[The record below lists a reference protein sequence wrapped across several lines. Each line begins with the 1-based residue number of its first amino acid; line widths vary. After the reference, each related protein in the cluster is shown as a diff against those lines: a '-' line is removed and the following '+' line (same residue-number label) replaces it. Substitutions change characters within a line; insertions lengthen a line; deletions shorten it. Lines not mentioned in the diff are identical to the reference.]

1 MQLQRGNKMNE
12 VKTMIT
18 YTFKKVKYNNLN
30 GWFAVRRIN
39 GLYSGHQFGK
49 TKALAKQAFKGV

>member
-1 MQLQRGNKMNE
+1 
-12 VKTMIT
+12 MIT

-39 GLYSGHQFGK
+39 GLYSGQQFGK
-49 TKALAKQAFKGV
+49 TKELAKQAFEVAA